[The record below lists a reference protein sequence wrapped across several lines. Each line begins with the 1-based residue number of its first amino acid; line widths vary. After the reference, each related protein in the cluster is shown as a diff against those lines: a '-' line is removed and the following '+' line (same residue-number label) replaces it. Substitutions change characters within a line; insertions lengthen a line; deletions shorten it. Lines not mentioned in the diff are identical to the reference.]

1 MNNTATLK
9 QIYLVTIS
17 KKNYY
22 GKMWRGARL
31 LVADAPDSL
40 NSIFMGSTSVHN
52 YP

>member
-31 LVADAPDSL
+31 LVADPPDSL
-40 NSIFMGSTSVHN
+40 SSIFMGHCEIL
-52 YP
+52 